1 MADKRKKQAVR
12 SGGVPAWMLVGIG
25 ILIGAGGMGYVAHRG
40 WIPSLRSNAGPEANP
55 NATAPGAGEGG
66 IAEAG
71 TAKKPSFDFYQ
82 VLPGKEVV
90 IPDAEL
96 SAKAKAETQAQAAA
110 AAATPQPVVPGAT
123 PAVASTRVT
132 PAAVGPATSSGGY
145 VLQVGAFP
153 DNAKAQAVKAK
164 LALQGF
170 VAHVQ
175 VVKIGQQTWYRVRL
189 GPYANAA
196 QLEKIKHQLS
206 GAGIPTIALKE
217 NG

>member
-1 MADKRKKQAVR
+1 MADKRKRQAVR

-71 TAKKPSFDFYQ
+71 TAKQPSFDFYQ

-96 SAKAKAETQAQAAA
+96 SAKAKAEAQSAAPAAA
-110 AAATPQPVVPGAT
+110 PQPVASGS

-132 PAAVGPATSSGGY
+132 PAAVGSATGSGAY

-175 VVKIGQQTWYRVRL
+175 VVRIGQQTWYRVRL

-196 QLEKIKHQLS
+196 RLEQIKQQLS

-217 NG
+217 NS

>member
-1 MADKRKKQAVR
+1 MAEKRKKQAVR

-25 ILIGAGGMGYVAHRG
+25 ILIGAGAMGYVAHRG

-55 NATAPGAGEGG
+55 NASAPGSGEVG

-71 TAKKPSFDFYQ
+71 TTRKPSFDFYQ

-96 SAKAKAETQAQAAA
+96 SAKAKAESQTPAA
-110 AAATPQPVVPGAT
+110 PSGSGV
-123 PAVASTRVT
+123 AVASTRVA
-132 PAAVGPATSSGGY
+132 PAQVGSAIGTGGY
-145 VLQVGAFP
+145 LLQVGAFP
-153 DNAKAQAVKAK
+153 DDAKAQAAKAK

-175 VVKIGQQTWYRVRL
+175 KVQIGQQTWYRVRL
-189 GPYANAA
+189 GPYASAA
-196 QLEKIKHQLS
+196 QLEKVKQQLN
-206 GAGIPTIALKE
+206 GAGISAIALKE
-217 NG
+217 NN